1 MSAEGGDR
9 LMIEETAVFNKGRS
23 ASICAFGFP
32 PAGAEHLMAARA
44 AATASTPP
52 PHRHVGGAAAVAAA
66 EDCKRRR
73 PAVRSQSARA
83 GGARSIRKKALVA
96 AAAGQHDQCLSDS
109 RTSVRS
115 GCSDPRLYESS
126 VQGKRARDGGFRPLP
141 HPGKNTLSFCV
152 NARASKI
159 VIYFRL
165 KFRSRVCGCAVVYA
179 VSFPRFWAAKGHD
192 SRGYE

>member
-1 MSAEGGDR
+1 MSAEGCDR
-9 LMIEETAVFNKGRS
+9 LMIEEAAMFNKGRS

-32 PAGAEHLMAARA
+32 PAGAEHLMACA
-44 AATASTPP
+44 AAAASTPP

-83 GGARSIRKKALVA
+83 GGTARSIRKKALVA
-96 AAAGQHDQCLSDS
+96 AAAGQHDQSLSDS

-126 VQGKRARDGGFRPLP
+126 VQGKACAERGEETFGFPP
-141 HPGKNTLSFCV
+141 K
-152 NARASKI
+152 K
-159 VIYFRL
+159 
-165 KFRSRVCGCAVVYA
+165 
-179 VSFPRFWAAKGHD
+179 
-192 SRGYE
+192 

>member
-9 LMIEETAVFNKGRS
+9 LMIEEAAMFNKGRS

-32 PAGAEHLMAARA
+32 PAGAEHLMACAV
-44 AATASTPP
+44 ATASTPP

-73 PAVRSQSARA
+73 PAVRSQSARTN
-83 GGARSIRKKALVA
+83 GARSIRKKALVA
-96 AAAGQHDQCLSDS
+96 AATGQHEQCLSDS

-126 VQGKRARDGGFRPLP
+126 VQGKRGRAQNDVFVTRLSLAFRHLF
-141 HPGKNTLSFCV
+141 S
-152 NARASKI
+152 S
-159 VIYFRL
+159 
-165 KFRSRVCGCAVVYA
+165 S
-179 VSFPRFWAAKGHD
+179 
-192 SRGYE
+192 